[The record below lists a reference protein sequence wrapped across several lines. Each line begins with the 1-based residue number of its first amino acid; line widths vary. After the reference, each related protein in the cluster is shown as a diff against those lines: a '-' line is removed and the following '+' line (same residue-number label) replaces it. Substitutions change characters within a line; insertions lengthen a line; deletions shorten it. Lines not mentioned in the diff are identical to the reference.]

1 LRCQSVNQLLHELYV
16 KEIRTTRKKKTV
28 KEEKKRTKDGI
39 QRATGKLMGIRMVIM
54 TRMKRAEGRDL
65 GQKGSRKEVCVRLR
79 PLLPSHITCSSHFEI
94 VMQLKEQARD
104 GGKPQ
109 R

>member
-16 KEIRTTRKKKTV
+16 KEIRTTRKKTV

-65 GQKGSRKEVCVRLR
+65 GQKGSRKEVWRKASTVAAVPTSR
-79 PLLPSHITCSSHFEI
+79 
-94 VMQLKEQARD
+94 ARHTS
-104 GGKPQ
+104 KL
-109 R
+109 